1 MSRGQGRAY
10 QRGNVWWLDYS
21 VNGARFRGPTTA
33 ATGNETLS
41 GGLRTTSTACARRS
55 AFSKAGSRSRSSS
68 PPDARDGD
76 HADAVG

>member
-41 GGLRTTSTACARRS
+41 GGLRWLHKTQYDIDGLRSKERIQQSWKQIEKFFPPRR
-55 AFSKAGSRSRSSS
+55 
-68 PPDARDGD
+68 P
-76 HADAVG
+76 